1 MSFQALEGPD
11 SYNSI
16 LWRVQVPLLDFNQCN
31 RVLSSV
37 LSLYLC
43 TNVRDT
49 LVSTLRTTSGRGN
62 RRRAGG
68 AYRIGGEGAATHD
81 VPDLLQRAI
90 DTQAEREQQLLEAM
104 AVCHPDGFWLPLA
117 GRSANLLGV

>member
-37 LSLYLC
+37 LSVYLR

-49 LVSTLRTTSGRGN
+49 LIKVLNTATFAVVPSSFRQVYTERLSLESCGSLPDN
-62 RRRAGG
+62 RRFQSG
-68 AYRIGGEGAATHD
+68 ATIMGSSLCL
-81 VPDLLQRAI
+81 VP
-90 DTQAEREQQLLEAM
+90 
-104 AVCHPDGFWLPLA
+104 
-117 GRSANLLGV
+117 